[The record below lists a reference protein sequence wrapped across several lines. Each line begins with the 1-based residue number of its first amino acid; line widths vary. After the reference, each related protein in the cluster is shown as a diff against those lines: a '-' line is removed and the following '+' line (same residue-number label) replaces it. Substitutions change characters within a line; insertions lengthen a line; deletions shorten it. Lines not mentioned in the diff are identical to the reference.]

1 MAFDFPAQ
9 DATLYPNTRP
19 HYSAILGSST
29 IPLDKTLIGRRLAAV
44 REHVGLS
51 QEAFAEALGVSK
63 RAYIHY
69 ERGEREPPAGLFKSI
84 YDLYDID
91 YLWLMSGTD
100 PEPQQAGVE
109 GVDFRLIAAI
119 VTELE
124 RQLAALGRKM
134 KDEHKAR
141 VIRALYQ
148 LGREHGRVTAEAISN
163 VLQLAVAR
171 GR

>member
-1 MAFDFPAQ
+1 
-9 DATLYPNTRP
+9 
-19 HYSAILGSST
+19 LGSST
-29 IPLDKTLIGRRLAAV
+29 TPLDKTLIGHRIAAV
-44 REHVGLS
+44 RAKIGLS

-69 ERGEREPPAGLFKSI
+69 ERGEREPPAGLFKAI
-84 YDLYDID
+84 YDLYGID
-91 YLWLMSGTD
+91 YMWLLSGTD

-109 GVDFRLIAAI
+109 GVDFRLIASI

-124 RQLAALGRKM
+124 RQLAARGRTLKA
-134 KDEHKAR
+134 EHKAR

-148 LGREHGRVTAEAISN
+148 LGREHGQAITPDAVAS
-163 VLQLAVAR
+163 VVEVAVAR

>member
-1 MAFDFPAQ
+1 MAFDFQ
-9 DATLYPNTRP
+9 TQGATLYPTTGP

-29 IPLDKTLIGRRLAAV
+29 TPLDKTLIGRRLAAV
-44 REHVGLS
+44 RAHVGLS
-51 QEAFAEALGVSK
+51 QEVFAEALGVSK

-69 ERGEREPPAGLFKSI
+69 ERGEREPPAGLFKAI
-84 YDLYDID
+84 YDLYGID

-109 GVDFRLIAAI
+109 GVDFKLIAAI

-124 RQLAALGRKM
+124 RQLATLGRKM

-148 LGREHGRVTAEAISN
+148 LGREHGRVTAEAVSN
-163 VLQLAVAR
+163 VLQVAVAR